1 MVAARPV
8 MMRAQSRFSFSPARK
23 STTEGRFVNQCK
35 DVEWNGVHSKGMSGK
50 QVNLT
55 GHVFFDLHLATHLFV
70 VMEPDRMQSGIS
82 QNAGKHLT
90 VFSGHEVAYKR
101 SQISP
106 CSDWL
111 RII

>member
-1 MVAARPV
+1 M
-8 MMRAQSRFSFSPARK
+8 
-23 STTEGRFVNQCK
+23 
-35 DVEWNGVHSKGMSGK
+35 EWNGVHSKGMSGK

-90 VFSGHEVAYKR
+90 VFSGRTKSR
-101 SQISP
+101 TK
-106 CSDWL
+106 DL
-111 RII
+111 RFPHVLIG